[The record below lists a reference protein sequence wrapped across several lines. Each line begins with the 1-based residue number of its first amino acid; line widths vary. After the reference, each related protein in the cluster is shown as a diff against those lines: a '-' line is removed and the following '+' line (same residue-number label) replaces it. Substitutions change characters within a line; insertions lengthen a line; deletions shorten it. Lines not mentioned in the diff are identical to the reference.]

1 MTTEITQ
8 QSSSADEQATSAPSH
23 SSSQNTGTTSS
34 SNVNLQELNE
44 TVSRLSA
51 HKGVEMVQIL
61 NRNGD
66 IIVGDSENGGGGSS
80 EAQQQHAASTQKLI
94 RTAATY
100 LQQLDPDD
108 EISFLQLRS
117 KGGRELMISPH
128 QGYALVVLKLS

>member
-1 MTTEITQ
+1 MTTEQTHPPP
-8 QSSSADEQATSAPSH
+8 SADDHVTSASAH
-23 SSSQNTGTTSS
+23 ASSQNAPNS

-66 IIVGDSENGGGGSS
+66 IIVGDVENGGVDGSS

-94 RTAATY
+94 RAAATY

-108 EISFLQLRS
+108 EISFVELRS

-128 QGYALVVLKLS
+128 QGYALVVLKHS